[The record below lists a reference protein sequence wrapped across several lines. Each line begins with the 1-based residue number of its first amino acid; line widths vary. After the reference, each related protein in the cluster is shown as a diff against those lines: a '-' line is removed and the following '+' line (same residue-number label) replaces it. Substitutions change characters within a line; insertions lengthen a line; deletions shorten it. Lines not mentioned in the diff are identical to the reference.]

1 MLSIDVEKNG
11 EVAVVRCSGRLVR
24 GVEVST
30 LRDAVISEK
39 NTRMI
44 MLDLSEIHMLDAGGL
59 NALVSLH
66 LWSRS
71 RGIQLKLVNPNPFV
85 KQVLTSVGMDRVF
98 EISSLHDALIV
109 IAGRDCREMRYAMAS

>member
-24 GVEVST
+24 GAEVTT

-39 NTRMI
+39 NTRVI
-44 MLDLSEIHMLDAGGL
+44 VLDLSEVQMLDAGGL

-71 RGIQLKLVNPNPFV
+71 RAVQLKLVNPNPFV

-98 EISSLHDALIV
+98 EISSFHEALLV